1 MEKRWKSVVQMSE
14 KRMKDW
20 KKNNE
25 TMKDLRNRIDV
36 RLVNIEKDYLK
47 CTSRPK
53 YMSLKIF
60 ENNLVVLRRIIWS

>member
-1 MEKRWKSVVQMSE
+1 
-14 KRMKDW
+14 MKDW